1 MAVATC
7 IFGKTVEYLLG
18 SIKSPRACGLPNRLI
33 GKAELTAQ
41 VAADFGGAGRTPV
54 KTEGTSQLRVL
65 SAVAI
70 NHYLLHGRA
79 QLNGAVARI
88 TCYYGHTAPHS
99 VYP

>member
-18 SIKSPRACGLPNRLI
+18 RIKSPRACGLPNRLI

-54 KTEGTSQLRVL
+54 KT
-65 SAVAI
+65 
-70 NHYLLHGRA
+70 
-79 QLNGAVARI
+79 
-88 TCYYGHTAPHS
+88 
-99 VYP
+99 